1 MNHIPVEFMTELYEA
16 FLNIPD
22 KETAENF
29 LNDLCTAKELEQ
41 MAQRVRAA
49 KLLLEGKT
57 YQQVIQET
65 DISSATLSRVSR
77 CIQYGEG
84 GYASV
89 LKTPSAGDE
98 NRAEKA

>member
-1 MNHIPVEFMTELYEA
+1 MGHIPGQMMNELYSA
-16 FLNIPD
+16 FVAIDNASD
-22 KETAENF
+22 AEKF

-57 YQQVIQET
+57 YAQVITET

-89 LKTPSAGDE
+89 LKKG
-98 NRAEKA
+98 K